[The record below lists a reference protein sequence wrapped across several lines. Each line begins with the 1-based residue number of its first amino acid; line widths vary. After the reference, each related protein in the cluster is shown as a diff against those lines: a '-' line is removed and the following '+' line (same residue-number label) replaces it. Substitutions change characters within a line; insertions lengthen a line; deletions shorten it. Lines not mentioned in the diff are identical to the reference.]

1 MPDPDDPHYGP
12 WSRRLGEILDATDAT
27 ESPLVVVGHSLG
39 GLTIPLV
46 PALRPVKLL
55 VFLCGFL
62 PQPGTSMKEQVR
74 DQHVFAPAYA
84 ALARRQTRLPDGSSR
99 WPPDAAIEAF
109 YPDCPP
115 QLASW
120 AASKLGRQVWTIF
133 DETTPL
139 EAWPPVGAV
148 SILCRED
155 RVVSPDWSR
164 RVSTERLG
172 RPAVELDG
180 GHSPFLSR
188 PAELADLLVAL
199 SA

>member
-1 MPDPDDPHYGP
+1 
-12 WSRRLGEILDATDAT
+12 
-27 ESPLVVVGHSLG
+27 
-39 GLTIPLV
+39 
-46 PALRPVKLL
+46 
-55 VFLCGFL
+55 
-62 PQPGTSMKEQVR
+62 MKEQVR

-180 GHSPFLSR
+180 GHPREVGPLGVRHDCEAPRRDVER
-188 PAELADLLVAL
+188 PDDHRASLLLDRGGGGIGVPDAEVDH
-199 SA
+199 